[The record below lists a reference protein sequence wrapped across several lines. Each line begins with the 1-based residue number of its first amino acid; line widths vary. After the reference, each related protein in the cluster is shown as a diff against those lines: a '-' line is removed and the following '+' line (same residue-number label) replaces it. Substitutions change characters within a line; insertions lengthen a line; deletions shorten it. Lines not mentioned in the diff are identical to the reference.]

1 VLTDPGESFVV
12 SSLGWVDGG
21 ALWILDVASA
31 RSRLAPLSEARH
43 LTLHGGK
50 AGHFAV
56 VHHYDDERLAITA
69 HSFDDPAAILSQAII
84 AGESTSLEGPLSPWA
99 HLPRHY
105 IAHLVQRARVGYAL
119 VSIDEAQGLVLQK
132 FEWYEHAYDKGYQG
146 IVGVAEV
153 PDSRLLLISVQRSSK
168 VVVYDPHTSRQV
180 ATFALCGRQGNPT
193 LQFRSRARELWAV
206 DYDTI
211 VKVTPDSWGVVK
223 SRRLQ
228 GASRGTAQFIGS
240 FSFDAHETLC
250 AVARPFSG
258 DIVALDPKTL
268 RTRYR
273 AKVGGQPLEVAV
285 LGGHRVFARDWKT
298 GSLLTGRLRRAW
310 FG

>member
-1 VLTDPGESFVV
+1 MLTDPRESCVV
-12 SSLGWVDGG
+12 SSLAWVDGG

-31 RSRLAPLSEARH
+31 RSRLAPLSEAKH
-43 LTLHGGK
+43 LTLHAGK
-50 AGHFAV
+50 SGHFAV
-56 VHHYDDERLAITA
+56 VHHYDDDRLEITA
-69 HSFDDPAAILSQAII
+69 HSFADPAAILSRGIV
-84 AGESTSLEGPLSPWA
+84 AGDSRSIEGPLSPWS

-105 IAHLVQRARVGYAL
+105 IAHLAQRARVGYAL

-132 FEWYEHAYDKGYQG
+132 FERYDSAYDKGYQG

-153 PDSRLLLISVQRSSK
+153 PDSHLLLIAVQRSSK
-168 VVVYDPHTSRQV
+168 VIVYDPQALRQV
-180 ATFALCGRQGNPT
+180 GSFVLCGRHGNPT
-193 LQFRSRARELWAV
+193 LKFRSSAHELWAV

-211 VKVTPDSWGVVK
+211 TKVEPDSWGVLK

-258 DIVALDPKTL
+258 DIVGLDPKTL

-273 AKVGGQPLEVAV
+273 AKLGGQPIEVAL
-285 LGGHRVFARDWKT
+285 LGEHRVFARDWKS
-298 GSLLTGRLRRAW
+298 GSLLTGKLRRVW